1 MAEGEQIC
9 QKQQRVLSP
18 TTGQR
23 HKLMLPYPRFC
34 SALAA
39 FQALVTASHYFQASA
54 KTWDQLPPYVN
65 LLLTAPV
72 RIPSPHIF
80 SPNYPF
86 LGISAKTSSS
96 AHILSGA
103 VCHALLNWPLKPRTI
118 FYCNPQSSR
127 WFWTAGRG
135 ERPPADSKI
144 NVKSSRSFF
153 SFPSQLSGGGG
164 KYLMELEICY
174 GEMLCSVV
182 DKNKCSDARL

>member
-135 ERPPADSKI
+135 ERPPADLKI

-153 SFPSQLSGGGG
+153 SFPSQLSGGEG

-182 DKNKCSDARL
+182 DKNKCL